1 MRKFTR
7 TLSCALI
14 AALLL
19 TVAATAAACG
29 KKAEY
34 PTVSEVT
41 GSQAAGEVIPAVDR
55 QEQLAA
61 AKKANPDA
69 VAWLYMPGAEV
80 DDAVMQAAD
89 NGYYL
94 QKDENG
100 NFSEWG
106 CYYAHCDDHLGSRSA
121 LDKNTVI
128 FGHSATNCDPDGPK
142 FTKLHRYM
150 DADFVQENPYIY
162 LSVEGDDMVF
172 QITACF
178 ITDTSFDYI
187 SPDLAG
193 EELYVHHRYA
203 HGQYPD
209 AVHLLPEVRHGEYR
223 RPAAGG
229 HGEAAAGGR
238 SGAGLHCAPGLR
250 AGDALRKAQQETGK
264 GRHPKGACLL
274 CCVQASPRKK
284 RGTCSKAQPL
294 SPAQKLVDLP
304 CPKDT
309 AQQLIPKLPQLTA
322 RRTFTF
328 PCAASATE

>member
-100 NFSEWG
+100 DFSEWG

-178 ITDTSFDYI
+178 ITDISFDYI
-187 SPDLAG
+187 SPALAG
-193 EELYVHHRYA
+193 EELTGFLRQVEEKNWLAFDGVTFGEEDTILTLSTCCRKYDMENTGDQRLVVMA
-203 HGQYPD
+203 K
-209 AVHLLPEVRHGEYR
+209 LLPEG
-223 RPAAGG
+223 
-229 HGEAAAGGR
+229 AAAQDFTVR
-238 SGAGLHCAPGLR
+238 L
-250 AGDALRKAQQETGK
+250 
-264 GRHPKGACLL
+264 
-274 CCVQASPRKK
+274 ASE
-284 RGTCSKAQPL
+284 
-294 SPAQKLVDLP
+294 PAMP
-304 CPKDT
+304 
-309 AQQLIPKLPQLTA
+309 
-322 RRTFTF
+322 
-328 PCAASATE
+328 

>member
-1 MRKFTR
+1 M
-7 TLSCALI
+7 
-14 AALLL
+14 
-19 TVAATAAACG
+19 
-29 KKAEY
+29 
-34 PTVSEVT
+34 T

-61 AKKANPDA
+61 AKRANPDTA
-69 VAWLYMPGAEV
+69 AWLYMPGAEV

-106 CYYAHCDDHLGSRSA
+106 CYYAHCDDHLSSRSA

-150 DADFVQENPYIY
+150 DAGFVQENPYIY

-172 QITACF
+172 QIAACF

-193 EELYVHHRYA
+193 EELTGFLRQVEEKNWLAFDGVTFGEEDTILTLSTCCRKYDMEIPATSGWWSWRSCCRRA
-203 HGQYPD
+203 QRRRTSLCAWPPSRRC
-209 AVHLLPEVRHGEYR
+209 PEKS
-223 RPAAGG
+223 AAGN
-229 HGEAAAGGR
+229 R
-238 SGAGLHCAPGLR
+238 
-250 AGDALRKAQQETGK
+250 K
-264 GRHPKGACLL
+264 GRHPMGACLL

>member
-41 GSQAAGEVIPAVDR
+41 EPQTVGEVIPAVDR

-61 AKKANPDA
+61 AKRANPDTA
-69 VAWLYMPGAEV
+69 AWLYMPSAEV

-106 CYYAHCDDHLGSRSA
+106 CYYAHCDDHLSSRSA

-178 ITDTSFDYI
+178 ITDISFDYI
-187 SPDLAG
+187 SPDPAG
-193 EELYVHHRYA
+193 EELTGLLRQVEEKNWLAFDGVTFSEEDTILTLSTCCRKYDMENTGDQRLVVMA
-203 HGQYPD
+203 K
-209 AVHLLPEVRHGEYR
+209 LLPEG
-223 RPAAGG
+223 
-229 HGEAAAGGR
+229 AAAQDFTVR
-238 SGAGLHCAPGLR
+238 L
-250 AGDALRKAQQETGK
+250 
-264 GRHPKGACLL
+264 
-274 CCVQASPRKK
+274 ASE
-284 RGTCSKAQPL
+284 
-294 SPAQKLVDLP
+294 PAMP
-304 CPKDT
+304 
-309 AQQLIPKLPQLTA
+309 
-322 RRTFTF
+322 
-328 PCAASATE
+328 

>member
-1 MRKFTR
+1 MRQWTR

-41 GSQAAGEVIPAVDR
+41 EPQTVGEVIPAVDR

-61 AKKANPDA
+61 AKRANPDTA
-69 VAWLYMPGAEV
+69 AWLYMPGAEV

-106 CYYAHCDDHLGSRSA
+106 CYYAHCDDHLSSRSA

-150 DADFVQENPYIY
+150 DTDFVQENPYIY

-178 ITDTSFDYI
+178 ITDISFDYI
-187 SPDLAG
+187 SPNLAG
-193 EELYVHHRYA
+193 EELTGFLRQVEEKNWPTFTEQDGTTRKVDYKPAEGWIELEDGVYYR
-203 HGQYPD
+203 
-209 AVHLLPEVRHGEYR
+209 EVSKSTENQVFQILKDDQVTVS
-223 RPAAGG
+223 
-229 HGEAAAGGR
+229 EN
-238 SGAGLHCAPGLR
+238 L
-250 AGDALRKAQQETGK
+250 T
-264 GRHPKGACLL
+264 
-274 CCVQASPRKK
+274 K
-284 RGTCSKAQPL
+284 REL
-294 SPAQKLVDLP
+294 
-304 CPKDT
+304 DT
-309 AQQLIPKLPQLTA
+309 VNTQPKL
-322 RRTFTF
+322 TFTVY
-328 PCAASATE
+328 AVQKEGVNSASDAWSLANSNN

>member
-41 GSQAAGEVIPAVDR
+41 EPQTVGEVIPAVDR

-61 AKKANPDA
+61 AKRANPDIA
-69 VAWLYMPGAEV
+69 AWLYMPGAEV

-106 CYYAHCDDHLGSRSA
+106 CYYAHCDDHLSSRSA

-178 ITDTSFDYI
+178 ITDISFDYI

-193 EELYVHHRYA
+193 EELT
-203 HGQYPD
+203 G
-209 AVHLLPEVRHGEYR
+209 LLRQAEEKNWLAFDGVTFSEEDRVPFRVQS
-223 RPAAGG
+223 PAAA
-229 HGEAAAGGR
+229 HSETDIYFSLCSIRHRVERLTLPREATGR
-238 SGAGLHCAPGLR
+238 RGFPQKAMVCAFIVMKCEGF
-250 AGDALRKAQQETGK
+250 G
-264 GRHPKGACLL
+264 
-274 CCVQASPRKK
+274 
-284 RGTCSKAQPL
+284 
-294 SPAQKLVDLP
+294 
-304 CPKDT
+304 
-309 AQQLIPKLPQLTA
+309 
-322 RRTFTF
+322 
-328 PCAASATE
+328 

>member
-41 GSQAAGEVIPAVDR
+41 EPQTVGEVIPAVDR

-61 AKKANPDA
+61 AKRANPDTA
-69 VAWLYMPGAEV
+69 AWLYMPGAEV

-106 CYYAHCDDHLGSRSA
+106 CYYAHCDDHLSSRNA

-178 ITDTSFDYI
+178 ITDIGFDYI

-193 EELYVHHRYA
+193 EELT
-203 HGQYPD
+203 G
-209 AVHLLPEVRHGEYR
+209 LLRQVEEKNWLAFDGVTFGE
-223 RPAAGG
+223 G
-229 HGEAAAGGR
+229 
-238 SGAGLHCAPGLR
+238 
-250 AGDALRKAQQETGK
+250 
-264 GRHPKGACLL
+264 
-274 CCVQASPRKK
+274 
-284 RGTCSKAQPL
+284 
-294 SPAQKLVDLP
+294 
-304 CPKDT
+304 
-309 AQQLIPKLPQLTA
+309 IP
-322 RRTFTF
+322 
-328 PCAASATE
+328 S